1 MREGQRQLALS
12 RLAACVVVLLAMAT
26 SALAQ
31 PTDGL
36 VLADRVAGSRA
47 DVERAVADIERAPST
62 TPHLDEALRKAA
74 RACEDVLAD
83 PARALA
89 LYERILREFP
99 NGSASRLARV
109 RAQLLREQI
118 GTGNAHA
125 AEAAELAALR
135 TGADRTPAVDLVRRA
150 DALAARDWPGAPD
163 AALFLAEWLQ
173 RTGRIGEARARYA
186 AIVERWPGTPQ
197 SLAAARG
204 SALTAMLEHDWD
216 RAEELAR
223 ALPAVDD
230 TDRVLREELLDKIAR
245 GRQFDFWYRV
255 AWIVLVLAVLVLVVS
270 LLDAALRG
278 GWRRP
283 SLRPPVE
290 VLFLLPIGAVL
301 IGVALT
307 THYAMAPAVTILTLG
322 GLALAWISGITLDLL
337 HTHRRRVGVRGAVHV
352 VLCLAAVAALL
363 YIVLTHD
370 NLLEMMIETIKFGP
384 DP

>member
-1 MREGQRQLALS
+1 MREGQRQLALA
-12 RLAACVVVLLAMAT
+12 RLAACVVVALALA
-26 SALAQ
+26 APAAAQ

-36 VLADRVAGSRA
+36 VLADRVTGSRA
-47 DVERAVADIERAPST
+47 EVERAVAEIERAPST
-62 TPHLDEALRKAA
+62 TPYLDEALRKAA
-74 RACEDVLAD
+74 RASEDVLAD

-99 NGSASRLARV
+99 DAGTSRLARV
-109 RAQLLREQI
+109 RAELLREQI
-118 GTGNAHA
+118 GAGNAHA

-135 TGADRTPAVDLVRRA
+135 TGADRTPAADMIRRA

-173 RTGRIGEARARYA
+173 RTGRITEADARYT

-197 SLAAARG
+197 AQTAARG
-204 SALTAMLEHDWD
+204 ATLTAILEHDWT
-216 RAEELAR
+216 RAEARAR
-223 ALPAVDD
+223 ALPAIDE

-255 AWIVLVLAVLVLVVS
+255 AWIVLVLAVLALVVS

-290 VLFLLPIGAVL
+290 VLFLVPIGAVL

-307 THYAMAPAVTILTLG
+307 THYALAPAVTVLTFG

-337 HTHRRRVGVRGAVHV
+337 RLHRRPVGARGAVHV
-352 VLCLAAVAALL
+352 VLCLGAVAALL

-370 NLLEMMIETIKFGP
+370 NLLEMMIETVRFGP